1 MLSRSEIDR
10 TAAAIHNLRP
20 DWPTKSLATFIG
32 TDMASMAYT
41 DVTTALTIVAV
52 DPKTQTPR
60 RVLEAGPWWA
70 AVQSAFGG
78 GSHGTSVPGPSSRR
92 CTVEGHETE
101 LARPYCRSCIADA
114 QVAAEI
120 AREEAGIEPE
130 PTLAWS
136 PEQAAINAR
145 GAADARARLKAA
157 LRGDHPA
164 PDIEIDR
171 KSAAAGERG
180 E

>member
-1 MLSRSEIDR
+1 MLTRAEIDR

-32 TDMASMAYT
+32 TDMASMAYA
-41 DVTTALTIVAV
+41 DVVTALAISAV

-70 AVQSAFGG
+70 AVQAAFGG
-78 GSHGTSVPGPSSRR
+78 GSHGTTVPGPSSRR
-92 CTVEGHETE
+92 CTVDGHGTE
-101 LARPYCRSCIADA
+101 LAPPYCRSCIADA

-145 GAADARARLKAA
+145 GASAVLAALDEA
-157 LRGDHPA
+157 LRGDHTA

>member
-1 MLSRSEIDR
+1 MLTRSEIDR

-20 DWPTKSLATFIG
+20 DWPTKSLTTFIG

-70 AVQSAFGG
+70 AVQAAFGG
-78 GSHGTSVPGPSSRR
+78 GSHGTTVPGPSSRR
-92 CTVEGHETE
+92 CTVDGHGTE
-101 LARPYCRSCIADA
+101 LAPPYCRSCIADA

-120 AREEAGIEPE
+120 AREAAGEMPAS
-130 PTLAWS
+130 TLAID
-136 PEQAAINAR
+136 PAQAATNAR
-145 GAADARARLKAA
+145 GASAVLAA
-157 LRGDHPA
+157 LDEARRHPA
-164 PDIEIDR
+164 PDEQYTDPAMLAANDR
-171 KSAAAGERG
+171 SE
-180 E
+180 